1 MLVDTVPFSLITTT
15 DVDVPRAPL
24 AAASVNPSAPAP
36 FRKFRRLRPARYP
49 RDGLFIAPTRLF
61 IDSFYIFRYQS
72 LSRLPCV
79 KNLNACDV
87 YPLGSF
93 ARSPEHEEIGR
104 ASCKMIA
111 MISERRG
118 RKVSDDAS
126 NRCLPGSARDA
137 NGCRSCR
144 GSTESSRC
152 GRPKSRG
159 RQVREMTARPAGSI
173 TSL

>member
-111 MISERRG
+111 MISERRAG
-118 RKVSDDAS
+118 ERCRMTRRIDAYLDPLGMLMGADLVEAQPS
-126 NRCLPGSARDA
+126 RLDAEDPSHEGAR
-137 NGCRSCR
+137 
-144 GSTESSRC
+144 
-152 GRPKSRG
+152 
-159 RQVREMTARPAGSI
+159 
-173 TSL
+173 